1 MGSGHG
7 VSKTVMY
14 QVEAAAAL
22 RRTVRTLRGRRF
34 WPHVSRNVVALGFT
48 SLLTDVSSEMVAT
61 VLPIY
66 LVLYL
71 GLTPLQFGLV
81 DGVYHGFTALLRLAG
96 GFASDRTRRDKEVAA
111 VGYGASALCKLG
123 LLGAGGA
130 WPLIAAVVAVD
141 RAAKGLRAAPRDALI
156 SLSSGRAGLAT
167 SFGVHRALDS
177 AGAMLGPLVA
187 LALLSAAPDAYDL
200 VFVASFAVAV
210 VGFGVLWL
218 FVRSARGLA
227 LDREAPLRPGRAVRS
242 LSATRGIVGLT
253 CAGTLLSV
261 ATVSDGFLYLV
272 LQQRAGLNP
281 GLFPLLYVGTAGC
294 FLLLALPAGV
304 LADRIGRRATFLAG
318 HGLLALAYL
327 TALPAEA
334 SVSDIA
340 VCILLL
346 GGYYA
351 LTDGVLMALASAM
364 LPADVRGTGLALL
377 TTMTS
382 LGRLAASIAFGA
394 AWAGYGPTAALTGFV
409 VALFAA
415 TGLAAVTL
423 ARNRDPDA

>member
-1 MGSGHG
+1 
-7 VSKTVMY
+7 MY
-14 QVEAAAAL
+14 QIEAAAAL
-22 RRTVRTLRGRRF
+22 RRTARTLQGRRF

-48 SLLTDVSSEMVAT
+48 SLLTDVSSEMVST

-66 LVLYL
+66 LVLHL
-71 GLTPLQFGLV
+71 GLTPLQFGFV

-96 GFASDRTRRDKEVAA
+96 GIASDRTRRDKEVAA

-130 WPLIAAVVAVD
+130 WPVIAAVVAVD
-141 RAAKGLRAAPRDALI
+141 RAAKGLRTAPRDALI

-177 AGAMLGPLVA
+177 SGAMLGPLVA
-187 LALLSAAPDAYDL
+187 LAILWAATDAYDL
-200 VFVASFAVAV
+200 VFVASFAVAI
-210 VGFGVLWL
+210 VGLGVLWL

-242 LSATRGIVGLT
+242 LLATRGFVGLT
-253 CAGTLLSV
+253 CAGTLLSL

-272 LQQRAGLNP
+272 LQQRTALAP

-294 FLLLALPAGV
+294 FLLLALPAGM
-304 LADRIGRRATFLAG
+304 LADRFGRRSAFLAG

-327 TALPAEA
+327 AAVPAEA
-334 SVSDIA
+334 SQADLA

-364 LPADVRGTGLALL
+364 LPPEMRGTGLALL

-382 LGRLAASIAFGA
+382 LGRLAASVGFGA
-394 AWAGYGPTAALTGFV
+394 AWAGYGPTQALIWFV
-409 VALFAA
+409 IALGGA
-415 TGLAAVTL
+415 TGAAAVVL
-423 ARNRDPDA
+423 RGNPDDAGRNATT

>member
-1 MGSGHG
+1 
-7 VSKTVMY
+7 MY
-14 QVEAAAAL
+14 QVDAAAAL

-34 WPHVSRNVVALGFT
+34 RLHVSRNVVALGFT

-81 DGVYHGFTALLRLAG
+81 DGLYHGMTALLRLAG

-111 VGYGASALCKLG
+111 VGYGTSALCRIG

-130 WPLIAAVVAVD
+130 WPVIAAIVAVD

-177 AGAMLGPLVA
+177 TGAMLGPLAA
-187 LALLSAAPDAYDL
+187 LAILSAAPDAYDL

-218 FVRSARGLA
+218 FVRGIRGLA
-227 LDREAPLRPGRAVRS
+227 VDRETPLRPARAIRA
-242 LSATRGIVGLT
+242 LFAAHGFAGLT
-253 CAGTLLSV
+253 CAGTLLAL

-272 LQQRAGLNP
+272 LQQRTGLNP
-281 GLFPLLYVGTAGC
+281 GLFPLLYVGTAGS
-294 FLLLALPAGV
+294 FLLLALPAGM
-304 LADRIGRRATFLAG
+304 LADRFGRRTTFLAG
-318 HGLLALAYL
+318 HGVLLLAYL
-327 TALPAEA
+327 TAA
-334 SVSDIA
+334 SGEVSVPDIA

-351 LTDGVLMALASAM
+351 STEGVLMALASAM
-364 LPADVRGTGLALL
+364 LPAEVRGTGLALL

-382 LGRLAASIAFGA
+382 LGRLAASVAFGA
-394 AWAGYGPTAALTGFV
+394 VWAGYGPTQALVWFLIALGGATVLATAALGGSRDHG
-409 VALFAA
+409 A
-415 TGLAAVTL
+415 GDVTT
-423 ARNRDPDA
+423 

>member
-1 MGSGHG
+1 
-7 VSKTVMY
+7 MY

-22 RRTVRTLRGRRF
+22 RRTVLALRGRRF

-48 SLLTDVSSEMVAT
+48 SLLTDVSSEMVST

-111 VGYGASALCKLG
+111 LGYGTSALCKLG

-130 WPLIAAVVAVD
+130 WPLIAGIVAVD
-141 RAAKGLRAAPRDALI
+141 RAAKGLRTAPRDALI

-187 LALLSAAPDAYDL
+187 LAILAAAPDTYDL

-210 VGFGVLWL
+210 VGLGVLWL

-227 LDREAPLRPGRAVRS
+227 LDRERPLRPGRAARS
-242 LSATRGIVGLT
+242 LLATRGFVGLA
-253 CAGTLLSV
+253 CAGTLLGL

-272 LQQRAGLNP
+272 LQERTALNP

-304 LADRIGRRATFLAG
+304 LADRFGRRATFLGG
-318 HGLLALAYL
+318 HAVLLLAYL
-327 TALPAEA
+327 TAASGEA
-334 SVSDIA
+334 SVSDLA

-364 LPADVRGTGLALL
+364 LPPEVRGTGLALL
-377 TTMTS
+377 TTLTS
-382 LGRLAASIAFGA
+382 LGRLAASVGFGA
-394 AWAGYGPTAALTGFV
+394 AWAWYGPTQALIWFV
-409 VALFAA
+409 LALGGAI
-415 TGLAAVTL
+415 GVAAVVIL
-423 ARNRDPDA
+423 RGNPANGERDAGR

>member
-1 MGSGHG
+1 
-7 VSKTVMY
+7 MY

-22 RRTVRTLRGRRF
+22 RKTLRSLPGRRF

-48 SLLTDVSSEMVAT
+48 SLLTDVSSEMVST

-111 VGYGASALCKLG
+111 IGYGASALCKLG

-130 WPLIAAVVAVD
+130 WPLIAGVVAVD

-187 LALLSAAPDAYDL
+187 LAILAAAPDAYDL

-210 VGFGVLWL
+210 VGLGVLWL

-227 LDREAPLRPGRAVRS
+227 LDRETPLRPGRAVRS
-242 LSATRGIVGLT
+242 LLATRGFAGLA
-253 CAGTLLSV
+253 CAGTLLSL

-272 LQQRAGLNP
+272 LQQRTALNP

-304 LADRIGRRATFLAG
+304 LADRFGRRATFLAG
-318 HGLLALAYL
+318 HAVLLLAYL
-327 TALPAEA
+327 TAASGEA
-334 SVSDIA
+334 SISDLA

-364 LPADVRGTGLALL
+364 LPPDVRGTGLALL
-377 TTMTS
+377 TTLTS
-382 LGRLAASIAFGA
+382 LGRLAASVGFGA
-394 AWAGYGPTAALTGFV
+394 AWAWYGPTQALIWFV
-409 VALFAA
+409 IALGGA
-415 TGLAAVTL
+415 TGVAAVVVL
-423 ARNRDPDA
+423 RGNPGNGERDAGP

>member
-1 MGSGHG
+1 
-7 VSKTVMY
+7 MY

-22 RRTVRTLRGRRF
+22 RRTVLALRGRRF

-48 SLLTDVSSEMVAT
+48 SLLTDVSSEMVST

-111 VGYGASALCKLG
+111 IGYGASALCKLG

-130 WPLIAAVVAVD
+130 WPLIAGIVAVD
-141 RAAKGLRAAPRDALI
+141 RAAKGLRTAPRDALI

-187 LALLSAAPDAYDL
+187 LAILAAAPDAYDL

-210 VGFGVLWL
+210 VGLGVLWL

-227 LDREAPLRPGRAVRS
+227 LDRERPLRPGRAARS
-242 LSATRGIVGLT
+242 LLATRGFVGLA
-253 CAGTLLSV
+253 CAGTLLGL

-272 LQQRAGLNP
+272 LQERTALNP

-304 LADRIGRRATFLAG
+304 LADRFGRRATFLGG
-318 HGLLALAYL
+318 HAVLLLAYL
-327 TALPAEA
+327 TAASGEA
-334 SVSDIA
+334 SVSDLA

-364 LPADVRGTGLALL
+364 LPPEVRGTGLALL
-377 TTMTS
+377 TTLTS
-382 LGRLAASIAFGA
+382 LGRLAASVGFGA
-394 AWAGYGPTAALTGFV
+394 AWAWYGPTQALIWFV
-409 VALFAA
+409 LALGGAI
-415 TGLAAVTL
+415 GVAAVVVL
-423 ARNRDPDA
+423 RGNPANGERDAGR

>member
-1 MGSGHG
+1 
-7 VSKTVMY
+7 MY
-14 QVEAAAAL
+14 QVDAVAAL
-22 RRTVRTLRGRRF
+22 RQTVRTLRGRRF

-81 DGVYHGFTALLRLAG
+81 DGLYHGMTALLRLAG

-111 VGYGASALCKLG
+111 VGYGTSALCRIG

-130 WPLIAAVVAVD
+130 WPIIAAIVAVD

-187 LALLSAAPDAYDL
+187 LAILSAAPDAYDL

-227 LDREAPLRPGRAVRS
+227 LDRGTTLRPGRAIRS
-242 LSATRGIVGLT
+242 LLGTRGFGGLA
-253 CAGTLLSV
+253 CAGALLGL

-272 LQQRAGLNP
+272 LQQRTGLNP
-281 GLFPLLYVGTAGC
+281 GLFPLLYVGTAGS
-294 FLLLALPAGV
+294 FLLLALPAGM
-304 LADRIGRRATFLAG
+304 LADRFGRRTTFIAG
-318 HGLLALAYL
+318 HGVLVLAYL
-327 TALPAEA
+327 VALPEEV
-334 SVSDIA
+334 SVGNLA
-340 VCILLL
+340 VCVLLL

-351 LTDGVLMALASAM
+351 LTEGVLMALASAM
-364 LPADVRGTGLALL
+364 LSADVRGTGLALL

-394 AWAGYGPTAALTGFV
+394 VWAGYGSTAALTGFV

-423 ARNRDPDA
+423 ARSADHDA

>member
-1 MGSGHG
+1 
-7 VSKTVMY
+7 MY
-14 QVEAAAAL
+14 QVDAVAAL
-22 RRTVRTLRGRRF
+22 RQTAHALRGWRY

-71 GLTPLQFGLV
+71 GLTPLQYGLV
-81 DGVYHGFTALLRLAG
+81 DGLYHGMTALLRLAG
-96 GFASDRTRRDKEVAA
+96 GFASDRTRRDKDVAA
-111 VGYGASALCKLG
+111 VGYGTSALCRIG

-130 WPLIAAVVAVD
+130 WPVIAAIVAVD

-187 LALLSAAPDAYDL
+187 LAILAAAPDAYDL
-200 VFVASFAVAV
+200 VFVTSFAVAV
-210 VGFGVLWL
+210 VGVGVLWL
-218 FVRSARGLA
+218 FVRSVRGLTIA
-227 LDREAPLRPGRAVRS
+227 RERPLRPGPAFRS
-242 LSATRGIVGLT
+242 LLATRGFAGLT
-253 CAGTLLSV
+253 CAGTLLGL

-272 LQQRAGLNP
+272 LQERTGLNP
-281 GLFPLLYVGTAGC
+281 GLFPLLYVGTAGS
-294 FLLLALPAGV
+294 FLLLALPAGM
-304 LADRIGRRATFLAG
+304 LADRFGRRATFLAG
-318 HGLLALAYL
+318 HGVLMLAYL
-327 TALPAEA
+327 IALPEE
-334 SVSDIA
+334 VSMSNLA
-340 VCILLL
+340 VCVLLL

-351 LTDGVLMALASAM
+351 LTEGVLMALASAM

-394 AWAGYGPTAALTGFV
+394 AWAGYGSTAALIGFV
-409 VALFAA
+409 VALVAA
-415 TGLAAVTL
+415 TALAAAAL
-423 ARNRDPDA
+423 AGSRDHDA

>member
-1 MGSGHG
+1 
-7 VSKTVMY
+7 MY

-22 RRTVRTLRGRRF
+22 RRTVRTLRGWRF

-61 VLPIY
+61 VLPVY

-111 VGYGASALCKLG
+111 VGYGTSALCKLG

-156 SLSSGRAGLAT
+156 SLSSGRAGLAA

-200 VFVASFAVAV
+200 VFVASFAIAV
-210 VGFGVLWL
+210 VGLGVLWL
-218 FVRSARGLA
+218 FVRSARGLV
-227 LDREAPLRPGRAVRS
+227 LDRGAPLRAGRAARA
-242 LSATRGIVGLT
+242 LLATRGIVGLT
-253 CAGTLLSV
+253 CAGTLLSL

-272 LQQRAGLNP
+272 LQQRTGLNP

-304 LADRIGRRATFLAG
+304 LADRVGRRATFLAG
-318 HGLLALAYL
+318 HGVLALAYL
-327 TALPAEA
+327 TVLPAEA
-334 SVSDIA
+334 SVTDIA

-382 LGRLAASIAFGA
+382 LGRLAASVAFGA
-394 AWAGYGPTAALTGFV
+394 AWAGYGPTQALIGFV
-409 VALFAA
+409 VALAGA
-415 TGLAAVTL
+415 TGVAAVAL
-423 ARNRDPDA
+423 RGSPENGGRNAGP

>member
-1 MGSGHG
+1 
-7 VSKTVMY
+7 MY
-14 QVEAAAAL
+14 QVDAVAAL
-22 RRTVRTLRGRRF
+22 RQTVRTLRGRRF

-81 DGVYHGFTALLRLAG
+81 DGLYHGMTALLRLAG

-111 VGYGASALCKLG
+111 VGYGTSALCRIG

-130 WPLIAAVVAVD
+130 WPVIAAIVAVD

-177 AGAMLGPLVA
+177 TGAMLGPLVA
-187 LALLSAAPDAYDL
+187 LAILSAAPDAYDL

-227 LDREAPLRPGRAVRS
+227 LDRGATLRPGRAIRS
-242 LSATRGIVGLT
+242 LLGTRGFGGLA
-253 CAGTLLSV
+253 CAGTLLGL

-272 LQQRAGLNP
+272 LQQRSGLNP
-281 GLFPLLYVGTAGC
+281 GLFPLLYVGTAGS
-294 FLLLALPAGV
+294 FLLLALPAGM
-304 LADRIGRRATFLAG
+304 LADRYGRRATFLAG
-318 HGLLALAYL
+318 HGVLVLAYL
-327 TALPAEA
+327 IALPEEV
-334 SVSDIA
+334 SVGNLA
-340 VCILLL
+340 VCVLLL

-351 LTDGVLMALASAM
+351 MTEGVLMALASAM
-364 LPADVRGTGLALL
+364 LSADVRGTGLALL

-394 AWAGYGPTAALTGFV
+394 VWAGYGSTAALTGFV
-409 VALFAA
+409 AALVFA

-423 ARNRDPDA
+423 AGSRSDVQSRP

>member
-1 MGSGHG
+1 
-7 VSKTVMY
+7 MY
-14 QVEAAAAL
+14 QVDAAAAL
-22 RRTVRTLRGRRF
+22 RQTVQTLRGRRF
-34 WPHVSRNVVALGFT
+34 RPHVSRNVAALGFT

-81 DGVYHGFTALLRLAG
+81 DGLYHGMTALLRLAG

-111 VGYGASALCKLG
+111 VGYGASALCRIG

-130 WPLIAAVVAVD
+130 WPVIAAIVAVD

-187 LALLSAAPDAYDL
+187 LAILSAAPDAYDL

-227 LDREAPLRPGRAVRS
+227 LDRGTPLRPGSAIRS
-242 LSATRGIVGLT
+242 LLATRGFAGLT
-253 CAGTLLSV
+253 CAGTLLGL

-272 LQQRAGLNP
+272 LQQRTGLNP
-281 GLFPLLYVGTAGC
+281 GLFPLLYVGTAGS
-294 FLLLALPAGV
+294 FLLLALPAGM
-304 LADRIGRRATFLAG
+304 LADRFGRRTTFLAG
-318 HGLLALAYL
+318 HGVLLLAYL
-327 TALPAEA
+327 TAAAGET
-334 SVSDIA
+334 SVSDVA

-351 LTDGVLMALASAM
+351 LTEGVLMALASAM
-364 LPADVRGTGLALL
+364 LPAEIRGTGLALL
-377 TTMTS
+377 TTATR

-394 AWAGYGPTAALTGFV
+394 AWAAYGPTQALVWFLVALGGATVLATAALRG
-409 VALFAA
+409 A
-415 TGLAAVTL
+415 TTMAQKT
-423 ARNRDPDA
+423 